1 MLIGEDIPENGWE
14 MDGEWVEKGWE
25 MNGNGK

>member
-14 MDGEWVEKGWE
+14 MDGKWVEKGWE